1 MADFSIADIKALRDK
16 TGAGMMDVKNALAE
30 AEGDTA
36 KAEELL
42 RLKGLKTAAKRE
54 GRSATAGLVASKIV
68 DGGAGKI
75 GYVVEVN
82 SETDFVAKNEKF
94 IAFAEEILDAVVA
107 AGATTVE
114 AALAAPLGDI
124 TVDDHVK
131 NFTGIIGE
139 KLAVGRVEVLE
150 GEYVEAYMH
159 RTSPDLPA
167 QVAVLIATDAAGAG
181 VAHDVAIHIAAMNP
195 PYLSEA
201 DVPAEVVETE
211 RRIATELTIA
221 EGKPEQAV
229 PMIVEGRLKGFYKQ
243 NVLLEQAYARDPKL
257 SVAQVLVEAGATV
270 SGFSRIRV
278 GEASEASS
286 AAE

>member
-1 MADFSIADIKALRDK
+1 MANYSIADIKALRDK

-54 GRSATAGLVASKIV
+54 GRSASAGLVISKIV
-68 DGGAGKI
+68 DDKV

-94 IAFAEEILDAVVA
+94 IAFAQEILDAAVA
-107 AGATTVE
+107 VEARTVE
-114 AALAAPLGDI
+114 DVLAAPHADGTI
-124 TVDDHVK
+124 DDLVK
-131 NFTGIIGE
+131 NFTGVIGE
-139 KLAVGRVEVLE
+139 KLAVGSIAVLE
-150 GEYVEAYMH
+150 GEHVEAYMH
-159 RTSPDLPA
+159 RTSPDIPP
-167 QVAVLIATDAAGAG
+167 QVAVLVATDAAGAA
-181 VAHDVAIHIAAMNP
+181 VAHDVAVHIAAMNP
-195 PYLSEA
+195 GYLTEA
-201 DVPAEVVETE
+201 DIPEDIIETE

-221 EGKPEQAV
+221 EGKPEKAV

-257 SVAQVLVEAGATV
+257 SVGQVVKEAGATV
-270 SGFSRIRV
+270 TGFKRVRV
-278 GEASEASS
+278 GESS
-286 AAE
+286 AE